1 LTTLPTTIFGTV
13 AAAAAAF
20 SVGVTK
26 TRDTRE
32 TGRRKKKEPPQ
43 TFRIHGVFVCK
54 TDDMSTAVMSNPMFD
69 CTEHLFKNAASTKAK
84 EPPSSAALNSA
95 GGGGNGHP
103 PIRRSYTALMSSL
116 IEQHRKLDRSV
127 SEPTSRYKTELCRP
141 FEESGACKYGDKC
154 QFAHGYNE
162 LRNLAR
168 HPKYK
173 TEPCRTYHSS
183 GFCPYGPRCHFIH
196 NFEEARIH
204 NQKVAAQL
212 TSTQQTNIMNLSS
225 LNPLLSAAA
234 VSMAAAA
241 VGNSTGGGNTTAAA
255 TNNVSMR
262 LLEQMSASPQAVVA
276 AAAAAT
282 TANQNATVATP
293 NLMRANS
300 LSLGSSSA
308 VVASNYNPPSLLRTS
323 SLSLATNHH
332 HHHQHHHGAH
342 HHHQSTSNAVTS
354 MIGATKPKP
363 LNLSPTFSLGS
374 TGDSV
379 SPSSSLSQS
388 PTNSMASFFSDECGQ
403 QPTTPFSFGQDFGL
417 IPTRQSPSP
426 RNSVCSPLGSDEL
439 APRTPSPLSPNAESR
454 LPVFNRISGTI
465 VDFENLKI

>member
-1 LTTLPTTIFGTV
+1 
-13 AAAAAAF
+13 
-20 SVGVTK
+20 
-26 TRDTRE
+26 
-32 TGRRKKKEPPQ
+32 
-43 TFRIHGVFVCK
+43 
-54 TDDMSTAVMSNPMFD
+54 MSTAVMSNAMFD

-84 EPPSSAALNSA
+84 EPPSAAATLNSA
-95 GGGGNGHP
+95 GGGGGNNAGNGHAP
-103 PIRRSYTALMSSL
+103 LRRSYTSLMTSL
-116 IEQHRKLDRSV
+116 IEHHRKLDRSV

-154 QFAHGYNE
+154 QFAHGYTE

-204 NQKVAAQL
+204 NQKVSAQL
-212 TSTQQTNIMNLSS
+212 ASTQPNIMSLNS

-234 VSMAAAA
+234 AAAAAAA
-241 VGNSTGGGNTTAAA
+241 VGNSTVGSAANAAVAAA
-255 TNNVSMR
+255 AANNVSVR
-262 LLEQMSASPQAVVA
+262 LLEQMNASPQVA
-276 AAAAAT
+276 AAAAA
-282 TANQNATVATP
+282 ANQNAAATP

-308 VVASNYNPPSLLRTS
+308 VAANNVGSYNPPPLLRTS
-323 SLSLATNHH
+323 SLSLATSHH
-332 HHHQHHHGAH
+332 HHQQHHHGAH
-342 HHHQSTSNAVTS
+342 HHHQSSSNA
-354 MIGATKPKP
+354 MIGASKPKP

-388 PTNSMASFFSDECGQ
+388 PTNSMASFFSDECNQ
-403 QPTTPFSFGQDFGL
+403 SNCSNIPTTPFSFGQDFGL

-426 RNSVCSPLGSDEL
+426 RNSVCSPLGSEEVV
-439 APRTPSPLSPNAESR
+439 PRTPSPLSPNAESR
-454 LPVFNRISGTI
+454 LPVFNRISGTL